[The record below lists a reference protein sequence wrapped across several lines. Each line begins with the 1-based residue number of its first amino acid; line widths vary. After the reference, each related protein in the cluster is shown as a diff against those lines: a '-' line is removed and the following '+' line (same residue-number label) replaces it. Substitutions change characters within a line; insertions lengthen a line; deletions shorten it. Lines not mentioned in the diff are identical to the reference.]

1 MIVKKVLAITFDKD
15 NEMNISKNTK
25 KLFFRSM
32 RRDNSNKK
40 NTPRVLENPNTPIT
54 FIQK

>member
-1 MIVKKVLAITFDKD
+1 VKKVLAITFDTD
-15 NEMNISKNTK
+15 NEMNTRKNTK

-32 RRDNSNKK
+32 RRDNSNNK
-40 NTPRVLENPNTPIT
+40 NTAKVLENPNTPIT